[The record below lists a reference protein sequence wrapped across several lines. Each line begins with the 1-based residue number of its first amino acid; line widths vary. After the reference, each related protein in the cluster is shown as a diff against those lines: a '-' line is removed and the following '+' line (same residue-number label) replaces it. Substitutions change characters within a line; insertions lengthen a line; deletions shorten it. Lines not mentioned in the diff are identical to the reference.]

1 MFLLLLVFSRLTIGS
16 RRMHDMCGPY
26 PLSFSNQLKLLP
38 KLVFKAHQKCLC
50 SRSIQLVL
58 FPRCGK
64 RCFDRCIYSV
74 LSPISTHSVKA
85 LPTLL
90 IPPPLNISTNC
101 HYQISSLEVLPPPVP
116 QYNPVS
122 HNGLVELCT
131 AWSSVNSTLPS
142 DPGILFDCGRPGDRY
157 VSQVHVSPDTST

>member
-1 MFLLLLVFSRLTIGS
+1 
-16 RRMHDMCGPY
+16 MHDMCGPY

-38 KLVFKAHQKCLC
+38 KLVFKAHQKCLS

-90 IPPPLNISTNC
+90 IN
-101 HYQISSLEVLPPPVP
+101 LPPS
-116 QYNPVS
+116 QYKY
-122 HNGLVELCT
+122 ELPL
-131 AWSSVNSTLPS
+131 SK
-142 DPGILFDCGRPGDRY
+142 LFLRSATTTGSA
-157 VSQVHVSPDTST
+157 V